1 MPSVLL
7 LAVNRHQESYF
18 QELAQ
23 SSEHLGITALHKNN
37 LPKFPSSWA
46 IPVQDKKALADIVR
60 YCLATE
66 AQELPGYRL
75 TGLRRLW
82 LTLKYTLAV
91 RLFYLR
97 VKQFFTK
104 NQFDLIGLW
113 NGMKWHQK
121 IIRLLIKPEVRTL
134 FFENGAF
141 PDTTTADPKGVNFGS
156 SIPTNPDFY
165 RSHTD
170 GNPVKL
176 PENLIVREG
185 KKRKAGTSDQ
195 PLPDRYIFVPF
206 QVDSDTQIVEYSPW
220 IRNMEMLYQLLS
232 EITQISD
239 KEPPVFV
246 VKEHPSSAND
256 YRHLHELNSNI
267 RFYNQTNTQTLIE
280 GADCILTINS
290 SVGFEALLLNKP
302 VITLGQAFYALP
314 GLVSAANTAESAT
327 SACQNHHFPDQ
338 NLREAF
344 LNYLYSD
351 YYVKGSWCE
360 AEQHH
365 LNTMLGR
372 IEQTLKLS

>member
-1 MPSVLL
+1 MSSVLL
-7 LAVNRHQESYF
+7 LAVNRHQEDYF
-18 QELAQ
+18 HKL
-23 SSEHLGITALHKNN
+23 SGVSGCLKITALHKNN
-37 LPKFPSSWA
+37 LPLLPSSLT
-46 IPVQDKKALADIVR
+46 IPAQDKIALADVVR

-97 VKQFFTK
+97 VKRYFSL

-113 NGMKWHQK
+113 NGMKWHQRV
-121 IIRLLIKPEVRTL
+121 IRLLIKPAVRTL
-134 FFENGAF
+134 FLENGAF
-141 PDTTTADPKGVNFGS
+141 PDTTTADPAGVNFGS
-156 SIPTNPDFY
+156 SIPENPEFY
-165 RSHTD
+165 RSRTD
-170 GNPVKL
+170 GDRVKL
-176 PENLIVREG
+176 PENLIVREA
-185 KKRKAGTSDQ
+185 KKQKAGAPGK
-195 PLPDRYIFVPF
+195 PLPQRYIFVPF

-220 IRNMEMLYQLLS
+220 IRNMEMLYQLLA

-239 KEPPVFV
+239 KELPVFV

-267 RFYNQTNTQTLIE
+267 RFYNQANTQALIE

-290 SVGFEALLLNKP
+290 SVGFEALLLSKP

-314 GLVSAANTAESAT
+314 GLVNVADSVDTAASV
-327 SACQNHHFPDQ
+327 CQKYTLPDQ
-338 NLREAF
+338 TLRLAF

-351 YYVKGSWCE
+351 YYVKGSWRK
-360 AEQHH
+360 AEPEH
-365 LNTMLGR
+365 LNNMVAR
-372 IEQTLKLS
+372 IEQVLDSE